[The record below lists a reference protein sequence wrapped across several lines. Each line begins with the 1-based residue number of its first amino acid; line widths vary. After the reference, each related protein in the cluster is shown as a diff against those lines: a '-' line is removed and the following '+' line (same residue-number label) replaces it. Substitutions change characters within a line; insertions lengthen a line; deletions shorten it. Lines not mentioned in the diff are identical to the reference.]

1 MALKDRMASMASPA
15 EKRHMAGSR
24 EDLVAQY
31 RVRLLEEI
39 DLDEVAGLELPQQR
53 ARLER
58 ILSRLLSLEG
68 PVLSPRE
75 RTWLVK
81 RIIDDAVGLGVL
93 EPLVADHTVT
103 EIMVNGTEDV

>member
-1 MALKDRMASMASPA
+1 MKWPGSSFPSSERGWNGYSP
-15 EKRHMAGSR
+15 GSCLWR
-24 EDLVAQY
+24 
-31 RVRLLEEI
+31 
-39 DLDEVAGLELPQQR
+39 
-53 ARLER
+53 
-58 ILSRLLSLEG
+58 G

-103 EIMVNGTEDV
+103 EIMVNGTEDVFVERSGRIERVPTRFTSEAELYQLIDRHRLLGQSPCG